1 MDFESWQKI
10 YVCNVMGHRLY
21 ELADLDED
29 SVKLTPRLNGQWELN
44 FTATRRR
51 DTHDVAFESLCE
63 GMYLLVENVGYFK
76 MRMPT
81 IDMDAATETKQIS
94 ALSCDSEL
102 EDKNLDISINTG
114 LEESQEYLVKYDD
127 GEVELLK
134 NPYKNIPYDWIVLDN
149 QFPAQLEELVA
160 QLDPDSTADVHAVVM
175 SQAEAAANAESENR
189 SALPPWIIDGATDA
203 DGHSRSRIRPA
214 RTYTTQGGGTVEI
227 DRWYMDIDKVLY
239 PEFFE
244 YFNNLLTRI
253 GRLRQKVTKLPPDGI
268 ADLVTVQD
276 VIAAGGDDEEAE
288 ENVQYAVD
296 QYVEEMLDANNK
308 ISGLR
313 IYDTIFS
320 HDIKQGN
327 IVFGHVDGRIDEL
340 IPFYTKYHDQLSLL
354 NIICEKTGGNWSVG
368 TVWGVENGDYELAN
382 CKYQFEINET
392 IYSFLTSTLAKQAKC
407 VVNFDLLHRRINVTP
422 VDKIGA
428 DTGIVIDY
436 DTLLNS
442 LHMQSDEAALCTRL
456 NVRGGNDITLEQV
469 NFGEPYVTDLSY
481 KMNVKN
487 SQGERIYVTD
497 QLAEK
502 YKRYVEYRDDY
513 ARPKYVDMTKHYN
526 ELTQEITDL
535 RYRTPVNGPMSTD
548 WGQVTDAE
556 LEKSLLAH
564 QRLLYALLQLYGDD
578 YAMPPDSRY
587 WQEIVEFT
595 DPNGVTK
602 WGYPND
608 HGGYETLEPWFSG
621 ISAQYGGSHYIPKH
635 DFILGTMY
643 WWDYYAYHE
652 ILQQIKTA
660 MTVRASNTEDP
671 GMSYA
676 NISNQDLLGRIKAW
690 ETEWSLYG
698 SAELTN
704 KITAYEYDMQVMV
717 DAVAVMRK
725 HTDLATFKTRYAETQ
740 GRPWSPSDANADEGV
755 VYARMCSIVARH
767 ALWESLSPAQQS
779 NFASSA
785 IEYEAVKVLIDIDEE
800 IYVWAD
806 ADDQTTPAADRLPE
820 ADKQLFGNVKVNY
833 FSVEYNKALGYRNG
847 AKAAKEALDAEI
859 DAKDAERTELQEERM
874 ALADHLLLG
883 NYTYSVIGDDSAGL
897 ADLESYSAE
906 AAANEESFTTTE
918 QKCIVNLYRDADY
931 TNENILTTSLNDI
944 VDSLT
949 HLQELYDDAKEQVSK
964 LSRPQL
970 QFTVDVDNFLA
981 IPEFALFRD
990 HFALGNYV
998 NVAYRDGTYVRLRLV
1013 EYSTNPF
1020 LPHTGLSMQF
1030 SSFIRSQTEYTDVE
1044 SVLGLAGS
1052 NGVSSYGG
1060 GSGGGGGNTA
1070 QLGEDLGIDITISNT
1085 MLGRLLQPGGL
1096 ADSLSENLGISS
1108 LSAKELAQQIAN
1120 AMRIGN
1126 ISTGNAAIA
1135 SGFNILTKQSAKDP
1149 VYAGLQEG
1157 STVVSADCLRGGMI
1171 QSTLEYDE
1179 LVYEVDE
1186 NGDYRVDASGNRI
1199 PVLDEYGV
1207 QQTRQAPYSWLDM
1220 NNGKFSFGGGALTF
1234 VREDANHVGQLAVQ
1248 GIVTA
1253 TGGTLGGVVIGA
1265 ATTNTPLVNH
1275 MILGNQ
1281 GFYKYDQDSSGRIAE
1296 QFDLRPASGND
1307 GSDGDVLV
1315 PIGGAFLRFARYV
1328 YNDNGNVLRD
1338 MHAVVSSRGAVF
1350 RIKDTDTNT
1359 DRVFTIDTVNG
1370 DPLCAMSGNMRL
1382 FGGANLYVLSEN
1394 SSSDNGIK
1402 LLSNGGIIQCRE
1414 LKVGTT
1420 DSTKA
1425 SISSAGAIAGA
1436 SVSATG
1442 AVSGASL
1449 SSSGNITGANAVVTA
1464 VSTTDGIK
1472 LLGDY
1477 DVYSYRKKSTIK
1489 ATNGA
1494 AYSEKY
1500 AELRCDGVVYATGQ
1514 VYSKGN
1520 AVANADYAEYFEWQ
1534 DQNVNIEDRRG
1545 RFVTLDGD
1553 KIRLATTRDVYLLGI
1568 VSSTPSIVGNTA
1580 HDHWYHKYLRDEFGA
1595 ILTEPIE
1602 CPAVVDDD
1610 GNIVE
1615 EAHVIYEPV
1624 INPEYDQTREYVPRE
1639 RRPEWA
1645 PVGMVGQLIMLDDG
1659 TCEVNGFATSADEGV
1674 ATKADGMTNY
1684 RVIKRIDSN
1693 HIMVAAK

>member
-44 FTATRRR
+44 FTATRQR

-76 MRMPT
+76 LRMPT

-160 QLDPDSTADVHAVVM
+160 QLDPGSTADVHAVVM

-227 DRWYMDIDKVLY
+227 DRWYMDIDKALY

-296 QYVEEMLDANNK
+296 QYVEEMLDENNK

-327 IVFGHVDGRIDEL
+327 MVFGHVDGRIDEL

-502 YKRYVEYRDDY
+502 YKRYVEYRDAY
-513 ARPKYVDMTKHYN
+513 ARPKYVEMTKRYN

-595 DPNGVTK
+595 DPNGVTQ

-660 MTVRASNTEDP
+660 MAVRVSNTEDP

-676 NISNQDLLGRIKAW
+676 NISNQDLLDRIKAW

-698 SAELTN
+698 SAELAN

-725 HTDLATFKTRYAETQ
+725 HTDLATFKTRYAEAQ

-785 IEYEAVKVLIDIDEE
+785 IEYEAVKALIDIDEE

-806 ADDQTTPAADRLPE
+806 ADDQTTPAADRLPD

-833 FSVEYNKALGYRNG
+833 YAVEYNKALGYRNG
-847 AKAAKEALDAEI
+847 AKDAKEALDAEI
-859 DAKDAERTELQEERM
+859 DAKNAERTELQEERM

-883 NYTYSVIGDDSAGL
+883 NYTYAVIGDDSAGL

-906 AAANEESFTTTE
+906 AAANEESFTATE

-949 HLQELYDDAKEQVSK
+949 HLQELYDDAEEQVSK

-970 QFTVDVDNFLA
+970 QFTVDADNFLA
-981 IPEFALFRD
+981 IPEFAPFRD

-1030 SSFIRSQTEYTDVE
+1030 SSYIRSQTEYTDVE

-1120 AMRIGN
+1120 AMRIGY

-1265 ATTNTPLVNH
+1265 ATTNTPLVNN

-1296 QFDLRPASGND
+1296 QFDLRPASGNE
-1307 GSDGDVLV
+1307 GMTDVLV
-1315 PIGGAFLRFARYV
+1315 PIGSAFLRFAQYL
-1328 YNDNGNVLRD
+1328 YNDSGNVTRD
-1338 MHAVVSSRGAVF
+1338 MHAVVSSRGVVF
-1350 RIKDTDTNT
+1350 RVKDLETNT
-1359 DRVFTIDTVNG
+1359 NRAFTIDTTIG

-1425 SISSAGAIAGA
+1425 SISN
-1436 SVSATG
+1436 T
-1442 AVSGASL
+1442 
-1449 SSSGNITGANAVVTA
+1449 GNITTTNGTVHGANMRVTSRLLA
-1464 VSTTDGIK
+1464 GTEFGTEKFDSKQNTFCTLSPNVLRMYGSKYRIVIGNSGYYRTETITINGDDGTMECSGSVKANGTT
-1472 LLGDY
+1472 L
-1477 DVYSYRKKSTIK
+1477 
-1489 ATNGA
+1489 
-1494 AYSEKY
+1494 
-1500 AELRCDGVVYATGQ
+1500 TG
-1514 VYSKGN
+1514 G
-1520 AVANADYAEYFEWQ
+1520 DYAEYFEWL
-1534 DQNVNIEDRRG
+1534 DGNVELEDRRG
-1545 RFVTLDGD
+1545 RFVTMDGD
-1553 KIRLATTRDVYLLGI
+1553 KIKLASSSGDYLLGI
-1568 VSSTPSIVGNTA
+1568 VTSTPSVTGNSA
-1580 HDHWYHKYLRDEFGA
+1580 WREWRGKYMRDVFGA
-1595 ILTEPIE
+1595 IITEPVAHPTI
-1602 CPAVVDDD
+1602 VDED
-1610 GNIVE
+1610 GNIIE
-1615 EAHVIYEPV
+1615 EARVVYEPV
-1624 INPEYDQTREYVPRE
+1624 INPEYDPTREYIPRE
-1639 RRPEWA
+1639 QRPEWA
-1645 PVGMVGQLIMLDDG
+1645 PVGLVGQIVMLDDG
-1659 TCEVNGFATSADEGV
+1659 TCEVNGFATSADEGI
-1674 ATKADGMTNY
+1674 ATKADGITNY